1 MVRGG
6 PPAAHAGRDVRPAT
20 IALPE
25 KIRAITARRTFWL
38 LAFGYVICGFT
49 TTGVIKIHLLPY
61 AAACGYPPLESAT
74 AYGVLSAF
82 NLVGMVLAG
91 YLADRVNRPLLLG
104 CIYMLRALTFILL
117 MFIAR
122 DLSLLFIFA
131 VAFGLLDFA
140 TVPVIASLVA
150 SHIGLRVIGLTMGL
164 LTAGHAL
171 GGAAGAFLGGWLFDL
186 FNRYDWVWIAS
197 LALALVA
204 AVLSICIRPQ
214 PPQRTD
220 GTPVPAAA

>member
-1 MVRGG
+1 
-6 PPAAHAGRDVRPAT
+6 
-20 IALPE
+20 
-25 KIRAITARRTFWL
+25 
-38 LAFGYVICGFT
+38 
-49 TTGVIKIHLLPY
+49 
-61 AAACGYPPLESAT
+61 
-74 AYGVLSAF
+74 
-82 NLVGMVLAG
+82 
-91 YLADRVNRPLLLG
+91 
-104 CIYMLRALTFILL
+104 

-150 SHIGLRVIGLTMGL
+150 SHIGLRAMGLTMGL

-214 PPQRTD
+214 PPEPTD
-220 GTPVPAAA
+220 GAPVPVAA